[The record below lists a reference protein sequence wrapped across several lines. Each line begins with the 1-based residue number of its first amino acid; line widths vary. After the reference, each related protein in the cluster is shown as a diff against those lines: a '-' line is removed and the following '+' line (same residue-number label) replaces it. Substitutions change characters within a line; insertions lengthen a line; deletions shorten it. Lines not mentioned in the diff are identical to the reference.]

1 MLHVSAFHLKN
12 SLCNL
17 SNPLQQS
24 VMFRSWQHFSL
35 FCIYPED
42 KFSFFLYPHH
52 SQINFGSWD
61 ARPMQSLIDNLFL
74 ISSQMLSCQLKGNL
88 KLSLLLSLLHL
99 PSFMIIGHKTIA
111 RSSPAPV
118 TPVPPFI
125 QAVACI
131 DMLITQIFSAQY
143 LKSMDTIQLLLC
155 TAGFSLDRCS
165 VLFSSLPK
173 HYFAS
178 PPPNY

>member
-12 SLCNL
+12 SLCNP
-17 SNPLQQS
+17 SNPLQQF

-35 FCIYPED
+35 FCIYSED
-42 KFSFFLYPHH
+42 KFSFFLWPHH
-52 SQINFGSWD
+52 SQINFGS
-61 ARPMQSLIDNLFL
+61 SLIDNLLL

-99 PSFMIIGHKTIA
+99 PSFMIIGHKTITQ
-111 RSSPAPV
+111 SSPAPV

-125 QAVACI
+125 QAVAHI

-143 LKSMDTIQLLLC
+143 LKFMDTIQLLLC
-155 TAGFSLDRCS
+155 TAEFSLDRCS
-165 VLFSSLPK
+165 VLFPNLPK